1 MFRALLI
8 CGDGDCA
15 ETFKAYGSLDE
26 LEALAYDCA
35 CALEVLEISELGRN
49 PLPIGVALKE
59 ALERPSGG
67 EDVGG
72 VLDEHVEELLLA
84 RNERES
90 HVSRCGGPAE
100 RGRPPR

>member
-1 MFRALLI
+1 MHGTHVPPYSSDAQQ
-8 CGDGDCA
+8 
-15 ETFKAYGSLDE
+15 SLVR
-26 LEALAYDCA
+26 LEASAPL
-35 CALEVLEISELGRN
+35 
-49 PLPIGVALKE
+49 LPIGVALKE

-67 EDVGG
+67 KDVGC

-100 RGRPPR
+100 LGRPPR